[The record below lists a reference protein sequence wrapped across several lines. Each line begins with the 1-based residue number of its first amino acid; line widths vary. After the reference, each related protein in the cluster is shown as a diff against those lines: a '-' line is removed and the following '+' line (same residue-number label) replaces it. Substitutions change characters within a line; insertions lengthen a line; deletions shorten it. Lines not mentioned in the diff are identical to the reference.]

1 MWVSIQCFQLGQES
15 KVLGIVHR
23 VVLVSD
29 PREEEWQG
37 ETELF
42 DTNLTRE
49 ASLQDSLELE
59 KFPFLFFFYL
69 FLEGGTLNFHL
80 SRKST
85 CRNKWKETLHPDAS
99 NVDKVQRVFFDGKF
113 PSYFAC

>member
-1 MWVSIQCFQLGQES
+1 MAGRDRVIRYEFDARGKFARLVRIGKISIS
-15 KVLGIVHR
+15 
-23 VVLVSD
+23 
-29 PREEEWQG
+29 
-37 ETELF
+37 
-42 DTNLTRE
+42 
-49 ASLQDSLELE
+49 
-59 KFPFLFFFYL
+59 FFFYL

>member
-59 KFPFLFFFYL
+59 KFPFLFFFL
-69 FLEGGTLNFHL
+69 FIPRRWNIEFSSIAKIDL
-80 SRKST
+80 SK
-85 CRNKWKETLHPDAS
+85 
-99 NVDKVQRVFFDGKF
+99 
-113 PSYFAC
+113 